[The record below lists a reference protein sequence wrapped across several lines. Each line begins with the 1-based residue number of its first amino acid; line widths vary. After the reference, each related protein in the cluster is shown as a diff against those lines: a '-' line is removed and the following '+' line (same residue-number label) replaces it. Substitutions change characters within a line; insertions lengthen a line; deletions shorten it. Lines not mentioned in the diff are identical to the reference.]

1 MEACPTMAPEPAELE
16 ARMAAEA
23 PALRDWLRRACGPE
37 GDDVAQEAL
46 LRALRSRASFDPG
59 RELGPW
65 LRTIAL
71 HVLADLRRE
80 RARLETELDAST
92 LPARD
97 AADRLAEGEQ
107 LERALARLAPLER
120 DIVLRFHGRGDSV
133 REIARA
139 LHMPEGTVK
148 SHLHRSRRKLAG
160 LGGDA

>member
-1 MEACPTMAPEPAELE
+1 
-16 ARMAAEA
+16 
-23 PALRDWLRRACGPE
+23 
-37 GDDVAQEAL
+37 
-46 LRALRSRASFDPG
+46 
-59 RELGPW
+59 
-65 LRTIAL
+65 
-71 HVLADLRRE
+71 VLADLRRE

-107 LERALARLAPLER
+107 LERALAPLER

-148 SHLHRSRRKLAG
+148 SHQHRSRRKLAG

>member
-1 MEACPTMAPEPAELE
+1 MDREHAELE
-16 ARMAAEA
+16 ARIAAEA
-23 PALRDWLRRACGPE
+23 PALRDWLRRACGSE

-46 LRALRSRASFDPG
+46 LRALRFRSSFDPR

-71 HVLADLRRE
+71 HVLADLRRD
-80 RARLETELDAST
+80 RARLEAELDASH

-97 AADRLAEGEQ
+97 VADRLAEGEE

-120 DIVLRFHGRGDSV
+120 DIVLRFHGADEPIRT
-133 REIARA
+133 IAAA
-139 LHMPEGTVK
+139 LRMPEGTVK
-148 SHLHRSRRKLAG
+148 SHLHRARRKLAG